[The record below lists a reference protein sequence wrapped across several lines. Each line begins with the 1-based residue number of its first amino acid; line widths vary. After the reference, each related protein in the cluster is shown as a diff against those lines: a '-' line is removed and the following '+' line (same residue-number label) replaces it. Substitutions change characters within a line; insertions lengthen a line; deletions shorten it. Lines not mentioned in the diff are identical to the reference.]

1 LIKILIH
8 RYLDIFLGLLL
19 LLSMVSLLYGSY
31 SQSSLFLITF
41 LASSLAVVILYWCS
55 YLYTKYEGGDKP
67 VFQEEVRTADIQR
80 STCKIPASAKFP
92 RFLPLLE

>member
-1 LIKILIH
+1 MLIKILIH

-41 LASSLAVVILYWCS
+41 LASSLALVIMYWCS
-55 YLYTKYEGGDKP
+55 YFYTKYEGGDKP
-67 VFQEEVRTADIQR
+67 VFQEEVR
-80 STCKIPASAKFP
+80 PA
-92 RFLPLLE
+92 